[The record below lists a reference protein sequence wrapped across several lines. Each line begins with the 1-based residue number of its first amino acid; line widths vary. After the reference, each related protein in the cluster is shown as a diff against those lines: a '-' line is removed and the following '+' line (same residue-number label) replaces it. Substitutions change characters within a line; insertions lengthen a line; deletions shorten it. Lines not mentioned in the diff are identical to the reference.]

1 MDLAKGKL
9 TGIQK
14 AAVLLITLGPDRASR
29 VLKELNQAE
38 AEMVVGEIAKL
49 KEVSSELKDEVL
61 EEFYQISQSGKGT
74 IEGGTNFAGEL
85 LRKAVGGRKAQEM
98 LRKAM
103 DGYDEINPLE
113 LIKSSEPEELTKH
126 LKEEHPQIIALIL
139 AFLPRNLASQ
149 VLLNLPD
156 ETSRDVIKRMAVTE
170 KVSPQIIQEV
180 TNLLGEKLDTGSTL
194 GVEAFDGVKTAAEL
208 LSFLGASTA
217 KEILDDLEKDN
228 PEMAQKMQ
236 EFLFMFED
244 VALLDDRSVQRL
256 LKEIDTKQLT
266 LALKAASEE
275 LKNRFLQ
282 NMSERAQ
289 EALQEDMELLGP
301 VKVSEVEEAQRSI
314 AATVRNLSY
323 AGEII
328 IPRKGGEGGDEYI

>member
-1 MDLAKGKL
+1 MALIRGKL
-9 TGIQK
+9 SGVQK
-14 AAVLLITLGPDRASR
+14 AAVLLITLGPDTASR
-29 VLKELNQAE
+29 VLKEFDQAE
-38 AEMVVGEIAKL
+38 AQMVVGEIANL

-61 EEFYQISQSGKGT
+61 GEFYEISQRKKEV
-74 IEGGTNFAGEL
+74 IEGGAGFAGEL
-85 LRKAVGGRKAQEM
+85 LRKAVGGKKAQGM

-103 DGYDEINPLE
+103 EGYEINPLE
-113 LIKSSEPEELTKH
+113 LIKSTEPEELTKH
-126 LKEEHPQIIALIL
+126 LKEEHPQIIALLL

-156 ETSRDVIKRMAVTE
+156 ETSRDVIKRMAITE
-170 KVSPQIIQEV
+170 KISPQIIEEV
-180 TNLLGEKLDTGSTL
+180 TDLLGEKLDTGSAL
-194 GVEAFDGVKTAAEL
+194 GVETFDGVKTAAEL
-208 LSFLGASTA
+208 LSFLGATTA
-217 KEILDDLEKDN
+217 KEILDDLEKEN

-289 EALQEDMELLGP
+289 EALKEDMELLGP
-301 VKVSEVEEAQRSI
+301 VKVSEVEEAQRAI

-328 IPRKGGEGGDEYI
+328 IPKKGGEGGDEYI

>member
-1 MDLAKGKL
+1 MALAKGKL
-9 TGIQK
+9 SGAQK
-14 AAVLLITLGPDRASR
+14 AAVLLITLGPDAASQ
-29 VLKELNQAE
+29 VLKELSQTE
-38 AEMVVGEIAKL
+38 AQMVVGEIAKL
-49 KEVSSELKDEVL
+49 KEIPPELKDEVV
-61 EEFYQISQSGKGT
+61 EEFLDVSQRKNEAT
-74 IEGGTNFAGEL
+74 EGGTEFASEL
-85 LRKAVGGRKAQEM
+85 LRKAIGGKKAQEM

-103 DGYDEINPLE
+103 EGYEINPLE

-126 LKEEHPQIIALIL
+126 LQEEHPQIIALIL
-139 AFLPRNLASQ
+139 AFLPRDLASQ
-149 VLLNLPD
+149 VLLNLPE

-170 KVSPQIIQEV
+170 RISPQIIKEV
-180 TNLLGEKLDTGSTL
+180 TDLLGEKLDTGSAL

-217 KEILDDLEKDN
+217 KDILDDLEKVN

-236 EFLFMFED
+236 EFLFMFD
-244 VALLDDRSVQRL
+244 DIAHLDDRSVQRL

-266 LALKAASEE
+266 FALKAASEE
-275 LKNRFLQ
+275 VKKRFLQ

-289 EALQEDMELLGP
+289 EALREDMELLGP
-301 VKVSEVEEAQRSI
+301 VRVSEVEEAQRAI

-328 IPRKGGEGGDEYI
+328 IPRKGGEGGGDEYV